1 MLSLCKYNSGF
12 AQHGRYRMKKS
23 EMKEKI
29 CNEFE
34 NIKAHPQLVKKL
46 MLWAVGGV
54 GSHLRASVLKYRL

>member
-1 MLSLCKYNSGF
+1 
-12 AQHGRYRMKKS
+12 
-23 EMKEKI
+23 MKEKI

-54 GSHLRASVLKYRL
+54 GSHLKASVLKYRL